1 MVVFQV
7 EEEIGEV
14 VMVLVQN
21 KIDLI
26 DDAMMTAEEV
36 EETAK
41 NLKLKKVFRT
51 SVKENFNVEEGT
63 HQLL

>member
-1 MVVFQV
+1 MVNDPKILYCQMVVFQV

-36 EETAK
+36 EEM
-41 NLKLKKVFRT
+41 LKI
-51 SVKENFNVEEGT
+51 
-63 HQLL
+63 

>member
-1 MVVFQV
+1 M

-14 VMVLVQN
+14 AMVLVQN

-26 DDAMMTAEEV
+26 DDAVMTAEEV
-36 EETAK
+36 EEIAK

-51 SVKENFNVEEGT
+51 SVKENFNVEEGM
-63 HQLL
+63 LN